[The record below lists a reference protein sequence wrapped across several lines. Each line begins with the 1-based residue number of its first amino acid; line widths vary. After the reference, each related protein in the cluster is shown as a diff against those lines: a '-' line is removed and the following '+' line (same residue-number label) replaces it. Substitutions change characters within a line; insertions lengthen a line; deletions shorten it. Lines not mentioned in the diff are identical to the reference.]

1 MAALPPQ
8 DPTCW
13 YDANFD
19 EELVEVRHQAEH
31 TCWLINQLDPQDAE
45 KHQQLLGELFGSL
58 GVGVEVL
65 APVMVD
71 YGTNV
76 SLGDGCFVNHNAYFM
91 DGAPI
96 VIGAHVFVGPDCGFY
111 TANHPLLAS
120 ERNQGW
126 EQARPIT
133 IQDNVWIGAK
143 VSILPGV
150 TIGEGAVVG
159 AGSVVTKDVPPHTL
173 AAGNPCRPLRLITA
187 QDTIGKE

>member
-19 EELVEVRHQAEH
+19 EELVEVRRQAEH

-96 VIGAHVFVGPDCGFY
+96 VLGAHVFVGPDCGFY

-143 VSILPGV
+143 
-150 TIGEGAVVG
+150 GEHFARGDHWRRRRG
-159 AGSVVTKDVPPHTL
+159 RCWLGGDQGCSSSHAGGRKPLQAASPHH
-173 AAGNPCRPLRLITA
+173 CSRHYW
-187 QDTIGKE
+187 

>member
-19 EELVEVRHQAEH
+19 EELVEVRRQAEH

-96 VIGAHVFVGPDCGFY
+96 VLGAHVFVGPDCGFY
-111 TANHPLLAS
+111 T
-120 ERNQGW
+120 
-126 EQARPIT
+126 
-133 IQDNVWIGAK
+133 
-143 VSILPGV
+143 
-150 TIGEGAVVG
+150 
-159 AGSVVTKDVPPHTL
+159 
-173 AAGNPCRPLRLITA
+173 
-187 QDTIGKE
+187 